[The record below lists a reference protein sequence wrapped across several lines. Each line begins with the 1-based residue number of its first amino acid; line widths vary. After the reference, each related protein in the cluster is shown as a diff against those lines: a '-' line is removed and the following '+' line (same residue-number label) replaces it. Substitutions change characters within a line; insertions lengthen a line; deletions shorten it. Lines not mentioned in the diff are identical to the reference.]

1 MKLHGF
7 ILLELMLLSKR
18 SKKTHKLVKKTNR
31 VSILVG
37 IFGNNYELIRLFL
50 FIYYLLVAI
59 FGKYIAD
66 KIVAI
71 YGYNIYSMYCLLY
84 GYLLL
89 KRLYGHASALSFV
102 CELFGIEQ
110 LDSFAM
116 GHRNILCLC

>member
-18 SKKTHKLVKKTNR
+18 SKKTQKLVKKTNR

-71 YGYNIYSMYCLLY
+71 CGYNIYSMCCVIC
-84 GYLLL
+84 GYHFL
-89 KRLYGHASALSFV
+89 KRLYGRDIALSFV
-102 CELFGIEQ
+102 CKLFGIYQ

-116 GHRNILCLC
+116 RHRNILCLC